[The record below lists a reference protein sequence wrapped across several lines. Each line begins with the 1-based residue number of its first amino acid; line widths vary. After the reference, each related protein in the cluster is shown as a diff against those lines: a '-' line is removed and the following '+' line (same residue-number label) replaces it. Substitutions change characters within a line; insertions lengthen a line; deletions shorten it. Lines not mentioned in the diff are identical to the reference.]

1 MKKILIVFGTR
12 PEAIKMCPLVL
23 ELKRRKKFDIKVC
36 VTGQHREMLD
46 TVLKVFDVVPD
57 YDLDIM
63 QEKQTLF
70 DITNHILDRFSTVLE
85 NYRPDLVVVHG
96 DTTTSFASALSAFYK
111 QVPVAHVE
119 AGLRTHNL
127 REPFPEEFNRQAVS
141 IITKYHFAPTEHS
154 KSNLLME
161 GKNENNIF
169 VTGNTVIDAMKTTVS
184 KEYFHEEI
192 KWANGSKLILMTV
205 HRRENI
211 GKPMEDIFRAMKT
224 VVERHE
230 DVKIVYPIHM
240 NPSIR
245 YMAENVLG
253 NHERIHLIEP
263 LDVVDFHN
271 FISRCYIIVTDS
283 GGIQE
288 EASYFGK
295 PVLVLRNTTERPEGI
310 EAGTLKLVGTN
321 YENVLINVEQLLSD
335 YDLYSAMSTAKSPYG
350 DGYASEYISNILE
363 GELSNE

>member
-46 TVLKVFDVVPD
+46 TVLRVFDVIPD
-57 YDLDIM
+57 YDLHIM

-70 DITNHILDRFSTVLE
+70 DITNRILDRFGSVLE
-85 NYRPDLVVVHG
+85 KYCPDLVVVHG

-111 QVPVAHVE
+111 QIPVAHIE

-141 IITKYHFAPTEHS
+141 IIARYHFAPTEHA

-161 GKNENNIF
+161 GKNENSIF
-169 VTGNTVIDAMKTTVS
+169 VTGNTVIDAMRTTVL
-184 KEYFHEEI
+184 KEYFHKEI
-192 KWANGSKLILMTV
+192 EWAKGSKLILMTV

-224 VVERHE
+224 VVERHA
-230 DVKIVYPIHM
+230 DVKIIYPIHM

-245 YMAENVLG
+245 CMAENVLG

-271 FISRCYIIVTDS
+271 FISRCFIIVTDS

-288 EASYFGK
+288 EASSFGK

-321 YENVLINVEQLLSD
+321 YENVLISVEELLSNHEI
-335 YDLYSAMSTAKSPYG
+335 YSAMSTARSPYG
-350 DGYASEYISNILE
+350 DGCASEYISNILE
-363 GELSNE
+363 RELSDE

>member
-23 ELKRRKKFDIKVC
+23 ELKRRKKFDVRVC

-57 YDLDIM
+57 YDLNIM

-70 DITNHILDRFSTVLE
+70 DITIRILDRFSSVLE
-85 NYRPDLVVVHG
+85 NYRPNMVLVHG
-96 DTTTSFASALSAFYK
+96 DTTTSFASALCAFYK
-111 QVPVAHVE
+111 QIPVAHVE

-141 IITKYHFAPTEHS
+141 IITKYHFAPTEHA
-154 KSNLLME
+154 KNNLLME
-161 GKNENNIF
+161 GKSENSIF
-169 VTGNTVIDAMKTTVS
+169 VTGNTVIDAMKITVS
-184 KEYFHEEI
+184 NKYFHEEL
-192 KWANGSKLILMTV
+192 KWADGSKLVLMTA

-211 GKPMEDIFRAMKT
+211 GKPMENIFRAMKT
-224 VVERHE
+224 VIERHA
-230 DVKIVYPIHM
+230 DVKIIYPVHM

-245 YMAENVLG
+245 YLADNILG
-253 NHERIHLIEP
+253 DHERIHLIEP

-271 FISRCYIIVTDS
+271 FISRSYLIVTDS

-288 EASYFGK
+288 EASTFGK

-310 EAGTLKLVGTN
+310 EAGTLKLVGTD
-321 YENVLINVEQLLSD
+321 YENVLMNVEQLLSD
-335 YDLYSAMSTAKSPYG
+335 YNLYSAMSTAKSPYG
-350 DGYASEYISNILE
+350 DGCAAEYISNILE
-363 GELSNE
+363 GELCNE

>member
-23 ELKRRKKFDIKVC
+23 ELKKRKKFDIKVC

-46 TVLKVFDVVPD
+46 TVLKVFNVVPD
-57 YDLDIM
+57 YDLSIM

-70 DITNHILDRFSTVLE
+70 DITNRILNRFSIVLE
-85 NYRPDLVVVHG
+85 SYCPDLVVVHG

-111 QVPVAHVE
+111 QIPVAHIE
-119 AGLRTHNL
+119 AGLRTRNL
-127 REPFPEEFNRQAVS
+127 QEPFPEEFNRQAVS
-141 IITKYHFAPTEHS
+141 IIAKYHFAPTEHA

-169 VTGNTVIDAMKTTVS
+169 VTGNTVIDAMKSTVS
-184 KEYFHEEI
+184 KEYFHEEL
-192 KWANGSKLILMTV
+192 KWANDSRLILMTI

-224 VVERHE
+224 VVERHR

-253 NHERIHLIEP
+253 NHDRIHLIEP

-271 FISRCYIIVTDS
+271 FISQCYIIVTDS

-288 EASYFGK
+288 EASSFGK

-310 EAGTLKLVGTN
+310 EAGTLKLVGTS
-321 YENVLINVEQLLSD
+321 YENVLMNVEHLLSD
-335 YDLYSAMSTAKSPYG
+335 HDLYFAMSTAKSPYG
-350 DGYASEYISNILE
+350 DGCASEYICNILE
-363 GELSNE
+363 GELCDE